1 MGRKYLSDLKTNK
14 ITIKISDYELEILKK
29 AVKEAN
35 VTTSKYVRELIRSGG
50 NIDLNYVADRTTL
63 IRQISGIATNI
74 NQITKKIN
82 TVNQMYGT
90 DLIKIEHYLEEVQK
104 LFREV
109 LTLWQSRK
117 S

>member
-1 MGRKYLSDLKTNK
+1 MDLKTNK
-14 ITIKISDYELEILKK
+14 ITVKISDYELGILNK
-29 AVKEAN
+29 AIKEAN
-35 VTTSKYVRELIRSGG
+35 ITTSKYVRELIRSGG
-50 NIDLNYVADRTTL
+50 NVDLNYVTDRATL
-63 IRQISGIATNI
+63 IRQISGIATNV

-90 DLIKIEHYLEEVQK
+90 DLIKIEHYLEDVQK

-109 LTLWQSRK
+109 LVLWQSQK